1 MICQG
6 LILVGLIMSRI
17 WTLNAIEPLSY
28 IVLFRIYVWIFQV
41 NGIFLQTKK
50 LPELFLNMSSGMI
63 TLAIHLVFIGKILLK
78 NKPKA
83 SMVFYVVNGFVF
95 VVGMVN
101 KTVGFA

>member
-1 MICQG
+1 
-6 LILVGLIMSRI
+6 
-17 WTLNAIEPLSY
+17 
-28 IVLFRIYVWIFQV
+28 
-41 NGIFLQTKK
+41 
-50 LPELFLNMSSGMI
+50 MSSGMI

-101 KTVGFA
+101 KTVGFT